1 MVRIDSL
8 INISSFFIVKQAHY
22 DALLESMNLTITNDS
37 NYFMGLLLANIFA
50 YLVIIVFLFALFYV
64 LRRIRRMI
72 RRALT

>member
-1 MVRIDSL
+1 MVEKL
-8 INISSFFIVKQAHY
+8 ISIEKFFVVKQVHY
-22 DALLESMNLTITNDS
+22 DLLLEELNITITHDS

-64 LRRIRRMI
+64 LRRIKRMI